1 MSNVYIIKAQ
11 KKSSAGKD
19 WWFDLGFCLTK
30 EDVEKACKN
39 ISKLNPNSNI
49 SYYIVESDKEIFG
62 YNNGTGDIFI
72 SLTKSHKMAGD
83 DGYTNEI
90 NVFNSRKEAYDY
102 TLKREKED
110 RSIWHSMDD
119 IIKYD
124 DYNVPI
130 SGTYTNW

>member
-83 DGYTNEI
+83 DGYINEI

>member
-49 SYYIVESDKEIFG
+49 SYYIVESDKDIFG

-72 SLTKSHKMAGD
+72 SLTKSHKMTGD
-83 DGYTNEI
+83 DGYINEI